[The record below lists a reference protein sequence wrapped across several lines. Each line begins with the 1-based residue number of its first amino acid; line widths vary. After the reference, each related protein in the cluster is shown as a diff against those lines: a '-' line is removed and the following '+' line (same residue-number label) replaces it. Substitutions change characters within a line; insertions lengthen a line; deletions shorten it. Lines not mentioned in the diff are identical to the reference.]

1 MSTST
6 RTSATAPSASET
18 LDPLHR
24 EASAVLAGGGE
35 MGALMRSIDWTQTPV
50 GAPGTWPQSLRT
62 AVSILLESR
71 FPMYIAWGPKLVQFY
86 NDGYRPVLGATK
98 HPAAMGHTAQSTF
111 AESWHI
117 IGPMFEGVRQGTA
130 VGSEDWMLPLDR
142 NGYLEECYFTYSY
155 SPIRDESGGVAGVL
169 VTLTETTGRVIGE
182 RRLRTLRDLA
192 TRVGAVKREED
203 AWREAAL
210 ALQANDFDVPFALLY
225 RQGDADEGPELV
237 ATAGWGMDAAAP
249 AALFNMDTTAPV
261 WPFAQALGSQGPR
274 FVPDVHA
281 RFGELPG
288 GRWPEPPRAAWVFPI
303 TRVGAE
309 RPYGFLVAGVSARRA
324 PDDDYRGF
332 LGLVADH
339 IATALGNARAY
350 EEEKQRAEALAE
362 IDRAKTAFFSNVSH
376 EFRTPLTLMLGPIE
390 DGLAD
395 AQAPLPPAQRERQ
408 ELVRRNGLRLQKLV
422 NTLLDFARLEAGRA
436 QVSYVPTDLAA
447 LTAELASNFDS
458 AVASAGLKLC
468 VDCPAL
474 PEPVYVD
481 PSMWEKVVL
490 NLLSNAFKFTFEGE
504 VRLALKWLGEHV
516 EFTVEDTGTGI
527 PEEELPRIFD
537 RFHRVEGARGRS
549 HEGTGIGLAL
559 VQELVHLHGGR
570 VTVSSVLGKGSTF
583 RILLPTGS
591 AHLPQKPGAPVRT
604 LTSTGIGPGAF
615 LAELSQWNE
624 AGPLPVAALAP
635 THSGIRILVADDN
648 ADMRAYLS
656 RLLAP
661 HWGVE
666 VVGDGGQA
674 LEAARARPPD
684 LILSDVMMPGVNG
697 LQLVQA
703 LRAEERTRAIPILL
717 LSARAGEEATIE
729 GLSSGADD
737 YLVKPFSANE
747 LIARVNAQLTVA
759 KLRQEALNAERAHV
773 AQAERLLE
781 ESRRATRQ
789 REETLAVVSHD
800 LRSPLSTIRA
810 ATDLLQR
817 TPAESE
823 AGSRVHKQAHA
834 IRRSVDRMNRLIE
847 DLLDLASI
855 DAGTLAIE
863 VRPQPVEEL
872 VRDVREGFEPQA
884 AEKGLRL
891 IVEQEQEQEQEPG
904 LTLGCDKERLL
915 QALGNLLSN
924 ALKFTPPGGSIH
936 LRVGTEPGTDA
947 LRFSVADTGPGIP
960 ASVQPH
966 LFDRYW
972 HAAQKRRE
980 GHGLGLS
987 ITKGIVEGH
996 GGRIWVESAP
1006 GGGATFHFVIPREQQ
1021 PPAVPAAAPAPPTA
1035 RPATEEPFLQAGGDM
1050 GALMRAHDWSGNSLG
1065 LPARWPQSLRTSVST
1080 MLRSPYPIILFWG
1093 PELRMLY
1100 NDPFRPILGAKHPQT
1115 LGARGS
1121 EALVEEWGQL
1131 GPLIQRAQDTG
1142 EPIYIEDGNV
1152 NFARRPGGLR
1162 EESYF
1167 TWSYNPTIGE
1177 SGEIAGL
1184 FAIASETTRQVVGD
1198 RRLGILRELS
1208 IRTALNKTVEGIF
1221 RSLEEV
1227 LCQAGHDVPFAL
1239 LYVVTAEQARLVSCA
1254 GLERGVPAAPL
1265 QLALADTASSWPL
1278 ASVARS
1284 AQEALVED
1292 LAQRFGPLPGG
1303 PWPEPTTRAL
1313 VLPVPMGAETETTAV
1328 LVAGLS
1334 PLRAL
1339 DEEYRGFLQLLA
1351 RQLAASISSARAYEQ
1366 EKQRAEELARLDAAK
1381 TAFFSNVSH
1390 EFRTPLTLILGP
1402 VEDALAK
1409 TPKSLDGEPLELV
1422 RRNALR
1428 LYKMVNTLLDFS
1440 RMEAGRAQASYVP
1453 VDLASFTTSLASAF
1467 QSAVESA
1474 GLRLVVDCPPLPEP
1488 LYVDPEMWEKVVLN
1502 LLSNAVKYTYH
1513 GEIRVS
1519 LRWEDAQAVLRVQDT
1534 GVGIPEEELPRVFER
1549 FYRVRVT
1556 QGRSHEGTGIG
1567 LALVQE
1573 LVKLHGGSVGVTSQL
1588 GKGTTFTLRL
1598 PRGTAHLPPDRVER
1612 TSRPRSAPAGAA
1624 PFVEEAR
1631 RWSTGV
1637 NDTDVIVPDTAGTA
1651 SSEAPAQEVSAE
1663 LARCRILLVDDNAD
1677 LRAYVAGLLK
1687 RGFPHV
1693 ETATNGQDALEQ
1705 ARLRP
1710 PDLILS
1716 DVMMPVL
1723 DGFGLV
1729 RALRADERTRAIPII
1744 LLSARAGDEATVEGL
1759 QSGADDYLVKP
1770 FSARELLVRVRT
1782 QLDMAR
1788 VRREVVRIAVE
1799 KDSLRESVRT
1809 RDEFLRL
1816 VSHELRTPVSALSL
1830 NVQSLV
1836 RSLDGTATAT
1846 DAVPESARVKARTTE
1861 KHLQRLGRLVEQLL
1875 DVSELVTGPL
1885 DLSPEEVDLSALA
1898 ATVVEQSR
1906 EKALRADSVL
1916 TLEAPL
1922 PVVGRYDRAR
1932 LHQLLDCLLD
1942 NALKFGAGKP
1952 VEVSVAREPG
1962 RVMLTVR
1969 DHGAGIGP
1977 EDQERVFGRF
1987 ERAVPAKHHGGFGLG
2002 LWIARHIAEAHGGSI
2017 HLEPTEGGG
2026 ATFTA
2031 VLPLDGTPGG

>member
-1 MSTST
+1 MSSSTGTST
-6 RTSATAPSASET
+6 TAPS
-18 LDPLHR
+18 DPKTSDVHRR
-24 EASAVLAGGGE
+24 EAAAVLEGGGE
-35 MGALMRSIDWTQTPV
+35 MGALMRSIDWTRTPV

-71 FPMYIAWGPKLVQFY
+71 FPMYIAWGPQMVQFY

-98 HPAAMGHTAQSTF
+98 HPAAMGHSAQSTF

-130 VGSEDWMLPLDR
+130 VGSVDWMLPLDR

-155 SPIRDESGGVAGVL
+155 SPIRDETGGVGGVL
-169 VTLTETTGRVIGE
+169 VTLTETTGRVLGE

-192 TRVGAVKREED
+192 ARTGTAKREED
-203 AWREAAL
+203 AWREAAA
-210 ALQANDFDVPFALLY
+210 ALETNGFDIPFALLY
-225 RQGDADEGPELV
+225 RQRDTGQELV
-237 ATAGWGMDAAAP
+237 AATGWGQDTTTP
-249 AALFNMDTTAPV
+249 AALFGTDTASAA
-261 WPFAQALGSQGPR
+261 WPFAEASDAQGPV
-274 FVPDVHA
+274 FVPDVQT
-281 RFGELPG
+281 RFGPLPG
-288 GRWPEPPRAAWVFPI
+288 GRWPESPRTAWLFPI
-303 TRVGAE
+303 TRAGAE
-309 RPYGFLVAGVSARRA
+309 LPYGFLVAGVSARRA

-339 IATALGNARAY
+339 LATALGNARAY
-350 EEEKQRAEALAE
+350 EEEKKRAEALAE
-362 IDRAKTAFFSNVSH
+362 LDRAKTAFFSNVSH

-390 DGLAD
+390 EGLAD
-395 AQAPLPPAQRERQ
+395 DRQPLPPAQRERQ
-408 ELVRRNGLRLQKLV
+408 EVVRRNGLRLQKLV
-422 NTLLDFARLEAGRA
+422 NTLLDFARMEAGRA
-436 QVSYVPTDLAA
+436 QVSFVPTDLSA
-447 LTAELASNFDS
+447 LTADLASHFTS
-458 AVASAGLKLC
+458 ATAAAGLTLR

-474 PEPVYVD
+474 PEPVQVD
-481 PSMWEKVVL
+481 PSLWEKIVL
-490 NLLSNAFKFTFEGE
+490 NLLSNAFKFTLQGE
-504 VRLALKWLGEHV
+504 IRVALRWLGAQV
-516 EFTVEDTGTGI
+516 ELSVQDTGIGI
-527 PEEELPRIFD
+527 PEEEQQRVFE

-549 HEGTGIGLAL
+549 HEGTGIGLSL
-559 VQELVHLHGGR
+559 VRELVHLHGGH
-570 VTVSSVLGKGSTF
+570 VTVTSAPGQGCTF
-583 RILLPTGS
+583 RVLLPTGT
-591 AHLPQKPGAPVRT
+591 AHLPRRPDVPALPA
-604 LTSTGIGPGAF
+604 TGISPGAF
-615 LAELSQWNE
+615 LAELSQWT
-624 AGPLPVAALAP
+624 ASVPAAPRSTSRADA
-635 THSGIRILVADDN
+635 RILVVDDN
-648 ADMRAYLS
+648 ADMRAYLT
-656 RLLAP
+656 RLLEQR
-661 HWGVE
+661 WSVE
-666 VVGDGGQA
+666 AVNEGGAA
-674 LEAARARPPD
+674 LAAARAQAPD
-684 LILSDVMMPGVNG
+684 LILSDVMMPGMNG

-703 LRAEERTRAIPILL
+703 LRTDERTRAIPIIL
-717 LSARAGEEATIE
+717 LSARAGEEATIA
-729 GLSSGADD
+729 GLDSGADD

-759 KLRQEALNAERAHV
+759 RLRREALASERAH
-773 AQAERLLE
+773 AAETQRLLE
-781 ESRRATRQ
+781 ASRLATRL

-800 LRSPLSTIRA
+800 LRSPLTAIRA
-810 ATDLLQR
+810 ATELLQR
-817 TPAESE
+817 LPPESE
-823 AGSRVHKQAHA
+823 ATARARRQADA

-863 VRPQPVEEL
+863 VRPQPVEDL
-872 VRDVREGFEPQA
+872 LRDVRELFEPQA
-884 AEKGLRL
+884 AEKGLAF
-891 IVEQEQEQEQEPG
+891 VVEQEPG
-904 LTLGCDKERLL
+904 LALECDRERVL
-915 QALGNLLSN
+915 QALGNLLAN
-924 ALKFTPPGGSIH
+924 ALSFTPAGGSLL
-936 LRVGTEPGTDA
+936 LRVERAPGADA

-972 HAAQKRRE
+972 HTSQRRRE

-987 ITKGIVEGH
+987 ITKGIVESH
-996 GGRIWVESAP
+996 GGHIWVESEP
-1006 GGGATFHFVIPREQQ
+1006 GQGSTFHFTLPREPGPQ
-1021 PPAVPAAAPAPPTA
+1021 ALAAPVPRLAPREPTLSA
-1035 RPATEEPFLQAGGDM
+1035 LPASEEPFIQQGGDM
-1050 GALMRAHDWSGNSLG
+1050 GAMMRAHDWSTNSLG
-1065 LPARWPQSLRTSVST
+1065 LLEQWPQSLRTSVST

-1131 GPLIQRAQDTG
+1131 GPLIKRAQDTG

-1177 SGEIAGL
+1177 SGEIAGM

-1198 RRLGILRELS
+1198 RRLAILRELS
-1208 IRTALNKTVEGIF
+1208 IRTALDKTVEGIF
-1221 RSLEEV
+1221 RSLESV
-1227 LCQAGHDVPFAL
+1227 LAQAAHDAPFAL
-1239 LYVVTAEQARLVSCA
+1239 LYLVKADQARLVSCA
-1254 GLERGVPAAPL
+1254 GLERGTAAAPVTL
-1265 QLALADTASSWPL
+1265 SAGDTSSWPL
-1278 ASVARS
+1278 SSVTEAR
-1284 AQEALVED
+1284 QEVLLED
-1292 LAQRFGPLPGG
+1292 LARRFGPLPGG

-1313 VLPVPMGAETETTAV
+1313 LLPVPMGAEADTMAV

-1339 DEEYRGFLQLLA
+1339 DDEYRGFLQLLA

-1409 TPKSLDGEPLELV
+1409 PEKALEGEPLDLV

-1440 RMEAGRAQASYVP
+1440 RMEAGRAQARYAP
-1453 VDLASFTTSLASAF
+1453 VDLSAFTTSLASAF
-1467 QSAVESA
+1467 RSAVESA
-1474 GLRLVVDCPPLPEP
+1474 GLRLEVDCPPLPEP
-1488 LYVDPEMWEKVVLN
+1488 VYVDPEMWEKVVLN
-1502 LLSNAVKYTYH
+1502 LLSNAVKYTHH

-1519 LRWEDAQAVLRVQDT
+1519 LRWEDAQAVLSVEDT

-1573 LVKLHGGSVGVTSQL
+1573 LVKLHGGGVAVTSQL
-1588 GKGTTFTLRL
+1588 GRGTTFTVRL
-1598 PRGTAHLPPDRVER
+1598 PRGTAHLPPERVER
-1612 TSRPRSAPAGAA
+1612 TSRPHPVASGAT

-1631 RWSTGV
+1631 RWSTDAV
-1637 NDTDVIVPDTAGTA
+1637 VTDAVANSTPGALAPEVP
-1651 SSEAPAQEVSAE
+1651 EE
-1663 LARCRILLVDDNAD
+1663 LARSRILLVDDNAD
-1677 LRAYVAGLLK
+1677 LRIYVTGLLK
-1687 RGFPHV
+1687 HV
-1693 ETATNGQDALEQ
+1693 FRHVDTARDGQDALEQ

-1759 QSGADDYLVKP
+1759 GSGADDYLVKP
-1770 FSARELLVRVRT
+1770 FSARELLGRVRT
-1782 QLDMAR
+1782 QLEMAR
-1788 VRREVVRIAVE
+1788 VRREVVRNEVE
-1799 KDSLRESVRT
+1799 RDALRESVRT

-1830 NVQSLV
+1830 NIQSLV
-1836 RSLDGTATAT
+1836 RGLDVPAA
-1846 DAVPESARVKARTTE
+1846 DAVPDTTRLKARTTE
-1861 KHLQRLGRLVEQLL
+1861 KHLQRLARLVEQLV
-1875 DVSELVTGPL
+1875 DVSEFVTGPL
-1885 DLSPEEVDLSALA
+1885 DLSREEVDLAELA
-1898 ATVVEQSR
+1898 AAVVERSR
-1906 EKALRADSVL
+1906 EKALRADCVL

-1922 PVVGRYDRAR
+1922 PVVGHYDRAR
-1932 LHQLLDCLLD
+1932 MDQLLDSLVD
-1942 NALKFGAGKP
+1942 NALKFGTGKP
-1952 VEVSVAREPG
+1952 VEVRVARAAG
-1962 RVMLTVR
+1962 RVSLAVR
-1969 DHGAGIGP
+1969 DHGDGVGQ

-1987 ERAVPAKHHGGFGLG
+1987 ERAVPANHHGGFGLG
-2002 LWIARHIAEAHGGSI
+2002 LWMARHIAEAHGGTI

-2026 ATFTA
+2026 ATFTT
-2031 VLPLDGTPGG
+2031 VLPLDLPPAG

>member
-1 MSTST
+1 
-6 RTSATAPSASET
+6 
-18 LDPLHR
+18 
-24 EASAVLAGGGE
+24 
-35 MGALMRSIDWTQTPV
+35 MGALMRSIDWTRTPV

-71 FPMYIAWGPKLVQFY
+71 FPMYIAWGPRMVQFY

-98 HPAAMGHTAQSTF
+98 HPAAMGHSAQSTF

-155 SPIRDESGGVAGVL
+155 SPIRDESGGVGGVL
-169 VTLTETTGRVIGE
+169 VTLTETTGRVLGE

-192 TRVGAVKREED
+192 ARTGAVKREQD
-203 AWREAAL
+203 AWREAAA
-210 ALQANDFDVPFALLY
+210 ALETNGFDIPFALLY
-225 RQGDADEGPELV
+225 RQGDAGQGLELV
-237 ATAGWGMDAAAP
+237 ATTGWGQDTTTP
-249 AALFNMDTTAPV
+249 AALFGTDPAGAA
-261 WPFAQALGSQGPR
+261 WPFAEAAGARGPKL
-274 FVPDVHA
+274 VTDVQA
-281 RFGELPG
+281 RFGPLPG
-288 GRWPEPPRAAWVFPI
+288 GRWPESPRTAWLFPI
-303 TRVGAE
+303 ARAGAE
-309 RPYGFLVAGVSARRA
+309 HPYGFLVAGVSARRA

-339 IATALGNARAY
+339 LATALGNARAY

-362 IDRAKTAFFSNVSH
+362 LDRAKTAFFSNVSH

-395 AQAPLPPAQRERQ
+395 GRQPLPPAQRERQ
-408 ELVRRNGLRLQKLV
+408 EVVRRNGLRLQKLV

-436 QVSYVPTDLAA
+436 QVSFVPTDLSA
-447 LTAELASNFDS
+447 LTVDLASNFDS
-458 AVASAGLKLC
+458 AATAAGLTLR
-468 VDCPAL
+468 VDCPPL

-481 PSMWEKVVL
+481 PSLWEKVVL
-490 NLLSNAFKFTFEGE
+490 NLLSNAFKYTLQGE
-504 VRLALKWLGEHV
+504 IRLALKWLGAQV
-516 EFTVEDTGTGI
+516 EFTVQDTGIGI
-527 PEEELPRIFD
+527 PEEERLRVFE

-559 VQELVHLHGGR
+559 VKELVQLHGGR
-570 VTVSSVLGKGSTF
+570 VTVTSTLGQGSTF
-583 RILLPTGS
+583 HVLLPTGT
-591 AHLPQKPGAPVRT
+591 AHLPRKPDAREPV
-604 LTSTGIGPGAF
+604 LPPTGMGPGAF

-624 AGPLPVAALAP
+624 AAPAAPRSTVRADA
-635 THSGIRILVADDN
+635 RILVVDDN
-648 ADMRAYLS
+648 ADMRAYLT
-656 RLLAP
+656 RLLEP
-661 HWGVE
+661 RWSVE
-666 VVGDGGQA
+666 AVNEGSAA
-674 LEAARARPPD
+674 LAAARAHAPD
-684 LILSDVMMPGVNG
+684 LILSDVMMPGLNG

-703 LRAEERTRAIPILL
+703 LRADERTRAIPILL

-729 GLSSGADD
+729 GLDSGADD

-747 LIARVNAQLTVA
+747 LLARVNAQLTVA
-759 KLRQEALNAERAHV
+759 RLRQDALTAEREHTAE
-773 AQAERLLE
+773 AQRLLE
-781 ESRRATRQ
+781 ESRRATRL

-800 LRSPLSTIRA
+800 LRSPLTAIRA
-810 ATDLLQR
+810 ATELLQR
-817 TPAESE
+817 LPPESE
-823 AGSRVHKQAHA
+823 ATARARKQADA

-863 VRPQPVEEL
+863 VHPQPVEAL
-872 VRDVREGFEPQA
+872 LRDVRELFEPQA
-884 AEKGLRL
+884 TEKGLKL
-891 IVEQEQEQEQEPG
+891 VVEQEPG
-904 LTLGCDKERLL
+904 LTLGCDRERIV
-915 QALGNLLSN
+915 QALGNLVSN
-924 ALKFTPPGGSIH
+924 ALKFTPAGGSLH
-936 LRVGTEPGTDA
+936 LRVEREPGTDD
-947 LRFSVADTGPGIP
+947 LHFRVADTGPGIP

-972 HAAQKRRE
+972 HATQRRRD

-987 ITKGIVEGH
+987 ITKGIVESH
-996 GGRIWVESAP
+996 GGYIRVESEP
-1006 GGGATFHFVIPREQQ
+1006 GQGTTFHLILPRE
-1021 PPAVPAAAPAPPTA
+1021 PRVLAAAVAPVPRALAPEPTPST
-1035 RPATEEPFLQAGGDM
+1035 RPATEEPFIQQGGDM
-1050 GALMRAHDWSGNSLG
+1050 GAMMRAHDWSTNSLG
-1065 LPARWPQSLRTSVST
+1065 PLAQWPQSLRTSVST

-1177 SGEIAGL
+1177 SGEIAGM

-1198 RRLGILRELS
+1198 RRLAILRELS
-1208 IRTALNKTVEGIF
+1208 IRTALDKTVEGIF
-1221 RSLEEV
+1221 RSLEDV
-1227 LCQAGHDVPFAL
+1227 LAQAAHDLPFAL
-1239 LYVVTAEQARLVSCA
+1239 LYLVKGDQARLVSCA
-1254 GLERGVPAAPL
+1254 GLERGTAAAPVT
-1265 QLALADTASSWPL
+1265 LAVGDTASWPL
-1278 ASVARS
+1278 ATVTGAR
-1284 AQEALVED
+1284 QEVLMED
-1292 LAQRFGPLPGG
+1292 LAKRFGPLPGG

-1313 VLPVPMGAETETTAV
+1313 VLPVPVGADADAMAV

-1339 DEEYRGFLQLLA
+1339 DDEYRGFLQLLA
-1351 RQLAASISSARAYEQ
+1351 RQLAAGISSARAYEQ
-1366 EKQRAEELARLDAAK
+1366 EKQRAEELSRLDAAK

-1402 VEDALAK
+1402 IEDALARTTK
-1409 TPKSLDGEPLELV
+1409 TLEGEPLELV

-1428 LYKMVNTLLDFS
+1428 LYKLVNTLLDFS
-1440 RMEAGRAQASYVP
+1440 RMEAGRAQASYKP
-1453 VDLASFTTSLASAF
+1453 MDLAAFSTSLASAF

-1488 LYVDPEMWEKVVLN
+1488 VYVDPEMWEKVVLN

-1513 GEIRVS
+1513 GDIRVS

-1573 LVKLHGGSVGVTSQL
+1573 LMKLHGGAVTVTSQL
-1588 GKGTTFTLRL
+1588 GQGTTFTVRL
-1598 PRGTAHLPPDRVER
+1598 PGGTAHLPAERVER
-1612 TSRPRSAPAGAA
+1612 TSAPLPLSSAAA

-1631 RWSTGV
+1631 RWST
-1637 NDTDVIVPDTAGTA
+1637 DVIAPDTEAA
-1651 SSEAPAQEVSAE
+1651 SESLAAEVSPE
-1663 LARCRILLVDDNAD
+1663 LARSRILLVDDNAD
-1677 LRAYVAGLLK
+1677 LRTYVMGLLK
-1687 RGFPHV
+1687 QAFPYV
-1693 ETATNGQDALEQ
+1693 ETARNGQDALEQ
-1705 ARLRP
+1705 ARARP

-1759 QSGADDYLVKP
+1759 GSGADDYLVKP
-1770 FSARELLVRVRT
+1770 FSARELQVRVRT
-1782 QLDMAR
+1782 QLEMAR
-1788 VRREVVRIAVE
+1788 VRREVVRNEVE
-1799 KDSLRESVRT
+1799 RDALRESLRT

-1830 NVQSLV
+1830 NIQSLV
-1836 RSLDGTATAT
+1836 RSLDGPAADAAPEAT
-1846 DAVPESARVKARTTE
+1846 RGKARTTE
-1861 KHLQRLGRLVEQLL
+1861 KHLQRLARLVEQLV
-1875 DVSELVTGPL
+1875 DVSEFVTGPL
-1885 DLSPEEVDLSALA
+1885 DLSREEVDLARLA
-1898 ATVVEQSR
+1898 TSVVERSR
-1906 EKALRADSVL
+1906 EKALRADCVL
-1916 TLEAPL
+1916 TLEAPQ
-1922 PVVGRYDRAR
+1922 PVVGRFDRAR
-1932 LHQLLDCLLD
+1932 LEQLLDSLVD
-1942 NALKFGAGKP
+1942 NALKFGKGKP
-1952 VEVSVAREPG
+1952 VEVRVAHAADG
-1962 RVMLTVR
+1962 VSLAVR
-1969 DHGAGIGP
+1969 DHGEGVGL
-1977 EDQERVFGRF
+1977 EDQERVFRRF
-1987 ERAVPAKHHGGFGLG
+1987 ERAVPANHHGGFGLG
-2002 LWIARHIAEAHGGSI
+2002 LWMARHIAEAHGGRL

-2026 ATFTA
+2026 ATFTT
-2031 VLPLDGTPGG
+2031 VLPLDAASGG

>member
-1 MSTST
+1 MSSST
-6 RTSATAPSASET
+6 RTSVTASSDPATV
-18 LDPLHR
+18 DVHRR
-24 EASAVLAGGGE
+24 EAAAVLEGGGE
-35 MGALMRSIDWTQTPV
+35 MGALMRSIDWTRTPV
-50 GAPGTWPQSLRT
+50 GAPRTWPQSLRT

-71 FPMYIAWGPKLVQFY
+71 FPMYIAWGPQLVQFY

-98 HPAAMGHTAQSTF
+98 HPAAMGHSAQSTF

-155 SPIRDESGGVAGVL
+155 SPIRDESGGVGGVL
-169 VTLTETTGRVIGE
+169 VTLTETTGRVLGE

-192 TRVGAVKREED
+192 ARTGAVKREQD
-203 AWREAAL
+203 AWREAAA
-210 ALQANDFDVPFALLY
+210 ALETNGFDIPFALLY
-225 RQGDADEGPELV
+225 RQGDAGQGLELV
-237 ATAGWGMDAAAP
+237 ATTGWGQDTATP
-249 AALFNMDTTAPV
+249 AALFGTGATA
-261 WPFAQALGSQGPR
+261 WPFPEATDAQGPKL
-274 FVPDVHA
+274 VPDVQA
-281 RFGELPG
+281 RFGPLPG
-288 GRWPEPPRAAWVFPI
+288 GRWPESPRTAWLFPI
-303 TRVGAE
+303 TRAGAE
-309 RPYGFLVAGVSARRA
+309 HPYGFLVAGVSARRA

-339 IATALGNARAY
+339 LATALGNARAY

-362 IDRAKTAFFSNVSH
+362 LDRAKTAFFSNVSH

-395 AQAPLPPAQRERQ
+395 DRQPLPPAQRERQ
-408 ELVRRNGLRLQKLV
+408 EVVRRNGLRLQKLV

-436 QVSYVPTDLAA
+436 QVSFVPTDLSA
-447 LTAELASNFDS
+447 LTVDLASNFDS
-458 AVASAGLKLC
+458 AATAAGLALR

-474 PEPVYVD
+474 PEPVCVD
-481 PSMWEKVVL
+481 PSLWEKVVL
-490 NLLSNAFKFTFEGE
+490 NLLSNAFKYTFEGE
-504 VRLALKWLGEHV
+504 IRLALRWLGAQV
-516 EFTVEDTGTGI
+516 ELTVQDTGIGI
-527 PEEELPRIFD
+527 PREELPRVFE

-570 VTVSSVLGKGSTF
+570 VTVTSTLGQGSTF
-583 RILLPTGS
+583 HVLLPTGT
-591 AHLPQKPGAPVRT
+591 AHLPRKPGAPEPGRP
-604 LTSTGIGPGAF
+604 STGIGPGAF
-615 LAELSQWNE
+615 LAELSQWSGD
-624 AGPLPVAALAP
+624 GPAPAAPRSTADRADA
-635 THSGIRILVADDN
+635 RILVVDDN
-648 ADMRAYLS
+648 ADMRAYLT
-656 RLLAP
+656 RLLEP
-661 HWGVE
+661 RWSVE
-666 VVGDGGQA
+666 AVNEGGAA
-674 LEAARARPPD
+674 LTAARAHPPD

-703 LRAEERTRAIPILL
+703 LRTDERTRAIPIIL
-717 LSARAGEEATIE
+717 LSARAGEEATIA
-729 GLSSGADD
+729 GLDSGADD

-747 LIARVNAQLTVA
+747 LIARINAQLTVA
-759 KLRQEALNAERAHV
+759 RLRREALAAERAH
-773 AQAERLLE
+773 AAETQRLLE
-781 ESRRATRQ
+781 ESLRATRL

-800 LRSPLSTIRA
+800 LRSPLTAIRA
-810 ATDLLQR
+810 ATELLQR
-817 TPAESE
+817 LPPESE
-823 AGSRVHKQAHA
+823 ATARARKQADS

-855 DAGTLAIE
+855 DTGTLAIE

-872 VRDVREGFEPQA
+872 LRDVRELFEPQA

-891 IVEQEQEQEQEPG
+891 VVEQEEQEPG
-904 LTLGCDKERLL
+904 LTLWCDRERLL
-915 QALGNLLSN
+915 QALGNLLAN
-924 ALKFTPPGGSIH
+924 ALKFTPAGGSLH
-936 LRVGTEPGTDA
+936 LRVASEPGTDD

-972 HAAQKRRE
+972 HATQRRRD

-987 ITKGIVEGH
+987 ITKGIVESH
-996 GGRIWVESAP
+996 GGHIQVESEP
-1006 GGGATFHFVIPREQQ
+1006 GRGTTFHFTLPRE
-1021 PPAVPAAAPAPPTA
+1021 PRARTAAVAPVPRAPAPEPTPSA
-1035 RPATEEPFLQAGGDM
+1035 RPAEEEPFLQQGGDM
-1050 GALMRAHDWSGNSLG
+1050 GAMMRAHDWSTNSLG
-1065 LPARWPQSLRTSVST
+1065 PPEQWPQSLRTSVST

-1177 SGEIAGL
+1177 SGEIAGM

-1198 RRLGILRELS
+1198 RRLAILRELS
-1208 IRTALNKTVEGIF
+1208 IRTALDKTVEGIF
-1221 RSLEEV
+1221 RSLEAV
-1227 LCQAGHDVPFAL
+1227 LSQAAHDVPFAL
-1239 LYVVTAEQARLVSCA
+1239 LYLVKADQGRLVCCA
-1254 GLERGVPAAPL
+1254 GLERGTAAAPVT
-1265 QLALADTASSWPL
+1265 LAAGDMSSWPL
-1278 ASVARS
+1278 ASVTEAR
-1284 AQEALVED
+1284 QEVLLED
-1292 LAQRFGPLPGG
+1292 LARRFGPLPGG

-1313 VLPVPMGAETETTAV
+1313 LLPVPMGADADALAV

-1339 DEEYRGFLQLLA
+1339 DDEYRGFLQLLA

-1402 VEDALAK
+1402 IEDALAK
-1409 TPKSLDGEPLELV
+1409 TTKALEGEPLELV

-1428 LYKMVNTLLDFS
+1428 LYKLVNTLLDFS
-1440 RMEAGRAQASYVP
+1440 RMEAGRAQASYRP
-1453 VDLASFTTSLASAF
+1453 MDLSAFSTSLASAF

-1488 LYVDPEMWEKVVLN
+1488 VYVDPEMWEKVVLN

-1519 LRWEDAQAVLRVQDT
+1519 LRWEDAQAVLRVEDT

-1573 LVKLHGGSVGVTSQL
+1573 LVKLHGGGVAVTSQL
-1588 GKGTTFTLRL
+1588 GKGTTFTVRL
-1598 PRGTAHLPPDRVER
+1598 PRGTAHLPPERVER
-1612 TSRPRSAPAGAA
+1612 ASGPLPRPSAAA

-1631 RWSTGV
+1631 RWST
-1637 NDTDVIVPDTAGTA
+1637 DVIPPDAGAPPEAEDPASRVP
-1651 SSEAPAQEVSAE
+1651 AE
-1663 LARCRILLVDDNAD
+1663 LARSRILLVDDNAD
-1677 LRAYVAGLLK
+1677 LRTYVTGLLK
-1687 RGFPHV
+1687 HGFPHV
-1693 ETATNGQDALEQ
+1693 ETARNGQDALEQ
-1705 ARLRP
+1705 ARAHP

-1759 QSGADDYLVKP
+1759 GSGADDYLVKP
-1770 FSARELLVRVRT
+1770 FSARELRVRVRT
-1782 QLDMAR
+1782 QLEMAR
-1788 VRREVVRIAVE
+1788 VRREVVRNEVE
-1799 KDSLRESVRT
+1799 KDSLRESLRT

-1830 NVQSLV
+1830 NIQSLV
-1836 RSLDGTATAT
+1836 RSLDVPAADMTPEAT
-1846 DAVPESARVKARTTE
+1846 RLKARTTQ
-1861 KHLQRLGRLVEQLL
+1861 KHLQRLSRLVEQLV
-1875 DVSELVTGPL
+1875 DVSEFVTGPL
-1885 DLSPEEVDLSALA
+1885 DLSREQVDLAELA
-1898 ATVVEQSR
+1898 ATVVARAR
-1906 EKALRADSVL
+1906 EKALRADCVL

-1922 PVVGRYDRAR
+1922 PVVGRFDRAR
-1932 LHQLLDCLLD
+1932 LEQLLDSLVD
-1942 NALKFGAGKP
+1942 NALKFGTGKP
-1952 VEVSVAREPG
+1952 VEVRVAHAAG
-1962 RVMLTVR
+1962 RVSLAVR
-1969 DHGAGIGP
+1969 DHGDGVDP

-1987 ERAVPAKHHGGFGLG
+1987 ERGVPANHHGGFGLG
-2002 LWIARHIAEAHGGSI
+2002 LWMARHIAEAHGGSL

-2026 ATFTA
+2026 ATFTT
-2031 VLPLDGTPGG
+2031 VLPLDMAPG

>member
-6 RTSATAPSASET
+6 LPRATAADAPATPETSDAAHAESA
-18 LDPLHR
+18 
-24 EASAVLAGGGE
+24 AVLAGGGE
-35 MGALMRSIDWTQTPV
+35 MGALMRSIDWTKTPV
-50 GAPGTWPQSLRT
+50 GAPETWPQSLRT

-71 FPMYIAWGPKLVQFY
+71 FPMYIAWGPQLVQFY

-98 HPAAMGHTAQSTF
+98 HPAAMGHSAQSTF

-169 VTLTETTGRVIGE
+169 VTLTETTGRVLGE

-192 TRVGAVKREED
+192 ARAGTVKREQD

-210 ALQANDFDVPFALLY
+210 ALESNDFDVPFALLY
-225 RQGDADEGPELV
+225 RQPDAGGSPELV
-237 ATAGWGMDAAAP
+237 ATAGFGLDAAAP
-249 AALFNMDTTAPV
+249 THLFDTEMVGA
-261 WPFAQALGSQGPR
+261 QGPR
-274 FVPDVHA
+274 FVPDVRA

-288 GRWPEPPRAAWVFPI
+288 GRWPESPQAAWVFPI
-303 TRVGAE
+303 TRAGAE
-309 RPYGFLVAGVSARRA
+309 LPYGFLVAGLSARRA

-332 LGLVADH
+332 LELVADH
-339 IATALGNARAY
+339 IATALGNARAH
-350 EEEKQRAEALAE
+350 EEEKKRAEALAE

-395 AQAPLPPAQRERQ
+395 AQQPLPPAQRERQ
-408 ELVRRNGLRLQKLV
+408 EVVRRNGLRLQKLV

-436 QVSYVPTDLAA
+436 QVSFVPTDLSA
-447 LTAELASNFDS
+447 LTVDLASNFDS

-481 PSMWEKVVL
+481 PSLWEKVVL

-527 PEEELPRIFD
+527 PEEELPRIFE
-537 RFHRVEGARGRS
+537 RFHRVAGARGRS

-570 VTVSSVLGKGSTF
+570 VTVTSTLGKGSCF

-615 LAELSQWNE
+615 LAEVSQWNE
-624 AGPLPVAALAP
+624 AGPAPVAALSTA
-635 THSGIRILVADDN
+635 HAGVRVLVADDN

-661 HWGVE
+661 HWSVE
-666 VVGDGGQA
+666 AVSDGGLA
-674 LEAARARPPD
+674 LAAARARPPD

-703 LRAEERTRAIPILL
+703 LREDERTRAIPIIL

-729 GLSSGADD
+729 GLNSGADD

-747 LIARVNAQLTVA
+747 LIARINAQLTVA
-759 KLRQEALNAERAHV
+759 RLRQEALLAEQAHV
-773 AQAERLLE
+773 AEAERLLE
-781 ESRRATRQ
+781 ASRRATRL

-800 LRSPLSTIRA
+800 LRSPLSAIRA
-810 ATDLLQR
+810 ATELIQR
-817 TPAESE
+817 LPAETD
-823 AGSRVHKQAHA
+823 ATARARKHA
-834 IRRSVDRMNRLIE
+834 DSIRRSVDRMNRLIE
-847 DLLDLASI
+847 DLLDVASI
-855 DAGTLAIE
+855 DAGTLAID
-863 VRPQPVEEL
+863 VRPQPVADL
-872 VRDVREGFEPQA
+872 VRDVREIFEPQA
-884 AEKGLRL
+884 TDRGLRL
-891 IVEQEQEQEQEPG
+891 IVEQEPG
-904 LTLGCDKERLL
+904 LTLWCDKERLL

-924 ALKFTPPGGSIH
+924 ALKFTPSGGSLH
-936 LRVGTEPGTDA
+936 LRVGTEPGTGD
-947 LRFSVADTGPGIP
+947 LRFSVTDTGPGIP

-987 ITKGIVEGH
+987 ITKGIVESH
-996 GGRIWVESAP
+996 GGRIWVESPP
-1006 GGGATFHFVIPREQQ
+1006 GLGATFSFALPREQQ
-1021 PPAVPAAAPAPPTA
+1021 PRAVPAAAPHDAPASPPPLS
-1035 RPATEEPFLQAGGDM
+1035 RPAVEEPFIQHGGEM

-1065 LPARWPQSLRTSVST
+1065 PLAAWPQSLRTSVST

-1115 LGARGS
+1115 VGARGS
-1121 EALVEEWGQL
+1121 EALVEEWALL

-1198 RRLGILRELS
+1198 RRLAILRELS
-1208 IRTALNKTVEGIF
+1208 IRTALDKTVDGIF
-1221 RSLEEV
+1221 RSLDEV
-1227 LCQAGHDVPFAL
+1227 LAQAGHDLPFAL
-1239 LYVVTAEQARLVSCA
+1239 LYIVKPEGAHLVSCA
-1254 GLERGVPAAPL
+1254 GLERGGPAAPVT
-1265 QLALADTASSWPL
+1265 LAPGDTASWPL
-1278 ASVARS
+1278 ASVAR
-1284 AQEALVED
+1284 ARQEALVED

-1313 VLPVPMGAETETTAV
+1313 VLPVPMGAETETLAV

-1334 PLRAL
+1334 PLRVL
-1339 DEEYRGFLQLLA
+1339 DDEYRGFLQLLA
-1351 RQLAASISSARAYEQ
+1351 RQLSASISSARAYEQ

-1402 VEDALAK
+1402 VEDALAGAK
-1409 TPKSLDGEPLELV
+1409 KSLDAEQLELV

-1453 VDLASFTTSLASAF
+1453 VDLSVFTTSLASAF

-1488 LYVDPEMWEKVVLN
+1488 LYVDPEMWEKAVLN

-1588 GKGTTFTLRL
+1588 GKGTT
-1598 PRGTAHLPPDRVER
+1598 
-1612 TSRPRSAPAGAA
+1612 
-1624 PFVEEAR
+1624 
-1631 RWSTGV
+1631 
-1637 NDTDVIVPDTAGTA
+1637 
-1651 SSEAPAQEVSAE
+1651 
-1663 LARCRILLVDDNAD
+1663 
-1677 LRAYVAGLLK
+1677 
-1687 RGFPHV
+1687 
-1693 ETATNGQDALEQ
+1693 
-1705 ARLRP
+1705 
-1710 PDLILS
+1710 
-1716 DVMMPVL
+1716 
-1723 DGFGLV
+1723 
-1729 RALRADERTRAIPII
+1729 
-1744 LLSARAGDEATVEGL
+1744 
-1759 QSGADDYLVKP
+1759 
-1770 FSARELLVRVRT
+1770 
-1782 QLDMAR
+1782 
-1788 VRREVVRIAVE
+1788 
-1799 KDSLRESVRT
+1799 
-1809 RDEFLRL
+1809 
-1816 VSHELRTPVSALSL
+1816 
-1830 NVQSLV
+1830 
-1836 RSLDGTATAT
+1836 
-1846 DAVPESARVKARTTE
+1846 
-1861 KHLQRLGRLVEQLL
+1861 
-1875 DVSELVTGPL
+1875 
-1885 DLSPEEVDLSALA
+1885 
-1898 ATVVEQSR
+1898 
-1906 EKALRADSVL
+1906 
-1916 TLEAPL
+1916 
-1922 PVVGRYDRAR
+1922 
-1932 LHQLLDCLLD
+1932 
-1942 NALKFGAGKP
+1942 
-1952 VEVSVAREPG
+1952 
-1962 RVMLTVR
+1962 
-1969 DHGAGIGP
+1969 
-1977 EDQERVFGRF
+1977 
-1987 ERAVPAKHHGGFGLG
+1987 
-2002 LWIARHIAEAHGGSI
+2002 
-2017 HLEPTEGGG
+2017 
-2026 ATFTA
+2026 
-2031 VLPLDGTPGG
+2031 

>member
-1 MSTST
+1 MSSST
-6 RTSATAPSASET
+6 RTGTTAPS
-18 LDPLHR
+18 DPMTSDVHRR
-24 EASAVLAGGGE
+24 EAAAVLEGGGE
-35 MGALMRSIDWTQTPV
+35 MGALMRSIDWTRTPV

-71 FPMYIAWGPKLVQFY
+71 FPMYIAWGPQLVQFY

-98 HPAAMGHTAQSTF
+98 HPAAMGHGAQSTF

-155 SPIRDESGGVAGVL
+155 SPIRDETGGVGGVL
-169 VTLTETTGRVIGE
+169 VTLTETTGRVLGE

-192 TRVGAVKREED
+192 ARAGTVKREQD
-203 AWREAAL
+203 AWREAAV
-210 ALQANDFDVPFALLY
+210 ALEANGFDIPFALLY
-225 RQGDADEGPELV
+225 RQGDAGQGLELV
-237 ATAGWGMDAAAP
+237 ATAGWGQDTATP
-249 AALFNMDTTAPV
+249 AALFGTDTAGAA
-261 WPFAQALGSQGPR
+261 WPFAEAADAQGPR
-274 FVPDVHA
+274 FVPDVQA
-281 RFGELPG
+281 RFGPLPG
-288 GRWPEPPRAAWVFPI
+288 GRWPESPRTAWLFPI
-303 TRVGAE
+303 TRAGAE
-309 RPYGFLVAGVSARRA
+309 LPYGFLVAGVSARRA

-339 IATALGNARAY
+339 LATALGNARAY
-350 EEEKQRAEALAE
+350 EEEKKRAEALAE
-362 IDRAKTAFFSNVSH
+362 LDRAKTAFFSNVSH

-395 AQAPLPPAQRERQ
+395 DRQPLPPAQRERQ
-408 ELVRRNGLRLQKLV
+408 EVVRRNGLRLQKLV

-436 QVSYVPTDLAA
+436 QVSFVPTDLSA
-447 LTAELASNFDS
+447 LTVDLASNFT
-458 AVASAGLKLC
+458 AAAAAAGLTLR

-481 PSMWEKVVL
+481 PSLWEKVVL
-490 NLLSNAFKFTFEGE
+490 NLLSNAFKFTFEGGIR
-504 VRLALKWLGEHV
+504 VALKWLGEQV
-516 EFTVEDTGTGI
+516 ELTVQDTGIGI
-527 PEEELPRIFD
+527 PEEEQPRVFE

-549 HEGTGIGLAL
+549 HEGTGIGLSL
-559 VQELVHLHGGR
+559 VRELVHLHGGR
-570 VTVSSVLGKGSTF
+570 VTVTSAPGQGSTF
-583 RILLPTGS
+583 HVLVPTGS
-591 AHLPQKPGAPVRT
+591 AHLPRSPGAPAPT
-604 LTSTGIGPGAF
+604 LPATGIGPSAF
-615 LAELSQWNE
+615 LAELSQWSG
-624 AGPLPVAALAP
+624 AAPVATRP
-635 THSGIRILVADDN
+635 TVRADARILVVDDN
-648 ADMRAYLS
+648 ADMRAYLT
-656 RLLAP
+656 RLLEP
-661 HWGVE
+661 RWSVE
-666 VVGDGGQA
+666 AVNEGGAA
-674 LEAARARPPD
+674 LAAARAQAPD
-684 LILSDVMMPGVNG
+684 LIVSDVMMPGVNG

-703 LRAEERTRAIPILL
+703 LRTDERTRAIPIIL
-717 LSARAGEEATIE
+717 LSARAGEEATIA
-729 GLSSGADD
+729 GLDSGADD

-759 KLRQEALNAERAHV
+759 RLRQEALAAERAH
-773 AQAERLLE
+773 AEETQRLLE
-781 ESRRATRQ
+781 ASRRATRL

-800 LRSPLSTIRA
+800 LRSPLTAIRA
-810 ATDLLQR
+810 ATELLQR
-817 TPAESE
+817 LPPESE
-823 AGSRVHKQAHA
+823 ATARARKQADA
-834 IRRSVDRMNRLIE
+834 IRRSVERMNRLIE

-863 VRPQPVEEL
+863 GRPQPVAEL
-872 VRDVREGFEPQA
+872 LRDAREIFEPQA
-884 AEKGLRL
+884 AEKGLGF
-891 IVEQEQEQEQEPG
+891 VVEQEPG
-904 LTLGCDKERLL
+904 LTLWCDRERLL

-924 ALKFTPPGGSIH
+924 ALTFTPAGGSLH
-936 LRVGTEPGTDA
+936 LRVGSEPGTDA
-947 LRFSVADTGPGIP
+947 LRFSVADTGPGIA
-960 ASVQPH
+960 ASVRPH

-972 HAAQKRRE
+972 HASQRRRD

-987 ITKGIVEGH
+987 ITKGIVESH
-996 GGRIWVESAP
+996 GGHIWVESAP
-1006 GGGATFHFVIPREQQ
+1006 GQGTIFHFTLPREHGSQALAASVPHTPPPEPTPSA
-1021 PPAVPAAAPAPPTA
+1021 PPAM
-1035 RPATEEPFLQAGGDM
+1035 EEPFIQQGGDM
-1050 GALMRAHDWSGNSLG
+1050 GAMMRAHDWSTNSLG
-1065 LPARWPQSLRTSVST
+1065 PLEQWPQSLRTSVST

-1177 SGEIAGL
+1177 SGEIAGM

-1198 RRLGILRELS
+1198 RRLAILRELS
-1208 IRTALNKTVEGIF
+1208 IRTALDKTVEGVF
-1221 RSLEEV
+1221 RSLEDV
-1227 LCQAGHDVPFAL
+1227 LAQAAHDAPFAL
-1239 LYVVTAEQARLVSCA
+1239 LYLVKADQARLVSCA
-1254 GLERGVPAAPL
+1254 GLERGTAAAPVT
-1265 QLALADTASSWPL
+1265 LAADTPSSWPL
-1278 ASVARS
+1278 ASVAGAR
-1284 AQEALVED
+1284 QEVLLED
-1292 LAQRFGPLPGG
+1292 LAGRFGPLSGG

-1313 VLPVPMGAETETTAV
+1313 LLPVPMGAETDTLAV

-1334 PLRAL
+1334 PLRVL
-1339 DEEYRGFLQLLA
+1339 DDEYRGFLQLLA
-1351 RQLAASISSARAYEQ
+1351 RQLSASISSARAYEQ

-1409 TPKSLDGEPLELV
+1409 PEKALEGEPLELV

-1440 RMEAGRAQASYVP
+1440 RMEAGRAQARYAP
-1453 VDLASFTTSLASAF
+1453 VDLSVFTTNLASAF

-1488 LYVDPEMWEKVVLN
+1488 VYVDPELWEKVVLN
-1502 LLSNAVKYTYH
+1502 LISNAVKYTYH

-1519 LRWEDAQAVLRVQDT
+1519 LRWEDAQAVLRVADT

-1573 LVKLHGGSVGVTSQL
+1573 LVKLHGGGVAVTSQL
-1588 GKGTTFTLRL
+1588 GTGTTFTVRL
-1598 PRGTAHLPPDRVER
+1598 PRGTEHLPPERVER
-1612 TSRPRSAPAGAA
+1612 TSRPHPVPSGAT

-1631 RWSTGV
+1631 RWST
-1637 NDTDVIVPDTAGTA
+1637 D
-1651 SSEAPAQEVSAE
+1651 VSAADAVAAPESGALDSEVPLE
-1663 LARCRILLVDDNAD
+1663 LARSRILLVDDNAD
-1677 LRAYVAGLLK
+1677 LRTYVTGLLK
-1687 RGFPHV
+1687 HGFPHV
-1693 ETATNGQDALEQ
+1693 ETARHGQEALEQ
-1705 ARLRP
+1705 ARVRP

-1759 QSGADDYLVKP
+1759 ESGADDYLVKP

-1782 QLDMAR
+1782 QLEMAR
-1788 VRREVVRIAVE
+1788 VRREVVRNEVE
-1799 KDSLRESVRT
+1799 RDALRESVRT

-1830 NVQSLV
+1830 NIQSLV
-1836 RSLDGTATAT
+1836 RGLDVPAADVTAEAT
-1846 DAVPESARVKARTTE
+1846 RVKARATE
-1861 KHLQRLGRLVEQLL
+1861 KHLQRLARLVEQLV
-1875 DVSELVTGPL
+1875 DVSEFVTGPL
-1885 DLSPEEVDLSALA
+1885 DLSREEIDLARLA
-1898 ATVVEQSR
+1898 AAVVERSR
-1906 EKALRADSVL
+1906 EKALRADCVL
-1916 TLEAPL
+1916 TLDAPL
-1922 PVVGRYDRAR
+1922 PVVGHYDRAR
-1932 LHQLLDCLLD
+1932 LDQLLDSLVD
-1942 NALKFGAGKP
+1942 NALKFGTGRP
-1952 VEVSVAREPG
+1952 VEVRVASAAG
-1962 RVMLTVR
+1962 RVSLAVR
-1969 DHGAGIGP
+1969 DHGDGVGP

-1987 ERAVPAKHHGGFGLG
+1987 ERAVPANHHGGFGLG
-2002 LWIARHIAEAHGGSI
+2002 LWMARHIAEAHGGSI

-2026 ATFTA
+2026 ATLVT
-2031 VLPLDGTPGG
+2031 VLPLDVPPAS